1 MPQGYNEED
10 FAEMQQQA
18 IRRVRE
24 MQQRAKAFSEMDE
37 KEQTE
42 EEETVV
48 SQSDAKSRAGEDLFF
63 FGKKPSADEAMPKR
77 ESMQKNGQQKLSQ
90 QAQRIRQKQH
100 EQKPQGMLSS
110 LFHLDSDVSLIL
122 PILLLL
128 GREGADDILLLALLY
143 IMA

>member
-1 MPQGYNEED
+1 MPQGYDEED

-24 MQQRAKAFSEMDE
+24 MQQRAKTFSEPSKSEHTEYSLPEREKIGIPQTPNKQFHDE
-37 KEQTE
+37 PK
-42 EEETVV
+42 
-48 SQSDAKSRAGEDLFF
+48 
-63 FGKKPSADEAMPKR
+63 PKR
-77 ESMQKNGQQKLSQ
+77 EQPKLSQ

-122 PILLLL
+122 PLLLLL

>member
-24 MQQRAKAFSEMDE
+24 MQQRAKTFSEPAE
-37 KEQTE
+37 KEHTEYSLPEREEIGIPQT
-42 EEETVV
+42 
-48 SQSDAKSRAGEDLFF
+48 Q
-63 FGKKPSADEAMPKR
+63 KKQFHDEPKPKR
-77 ESMQKNGQQKLSQ
+77 EQPKPFQ

-122 PILLLL
+122 PLLLLL